1 MKMLKV
7 ATIRNFATAFLALC
21 TLFSASAATLLAAP
35 TAPAAYAI
43 AEINVTNPVMYRQY
57 IAAVTPIVEHFGGKY
72 IVRAGQIV
80 PIEGKAPADRFVVI
94 EFPNLAIARQFE
106 TSPQYRA
113 IAPLRL
119 HAAQSRIFLVEGEPR

>member
-1 MKMLKV
+1 ML
-7 ATIRNFATAFLALC
+7 R
-21 TLFSASAATLLAAP
+21 AAP
-35 TAPAAYAI
+35 SAPPAYAV

-57 IAAVTPIVEHFGGKY
+57 IAAVTPIVEQFGGKY

-80 PIEGKAPADRFVVI
+80 PVEGKAPSGRFVVI

-113 IAPLRL
+113 IVPLRL